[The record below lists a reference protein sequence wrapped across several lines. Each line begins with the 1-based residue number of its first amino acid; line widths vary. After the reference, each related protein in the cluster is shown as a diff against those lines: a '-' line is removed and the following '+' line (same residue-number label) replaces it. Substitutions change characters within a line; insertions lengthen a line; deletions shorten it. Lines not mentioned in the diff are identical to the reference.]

1 MASTQEPVNEMAG
14 LSYALLK
21 KRNGAL
27 GYPFYDNGDYNL
39 NIIGIRTDDARTNLF
54 NDWMCLAFRQNDHEQ
69 LMVFACTT
77 DPGTYWLKHP
87 MNVDGTA
94 VLKPGHYPLMFKLG
108 MHRGKY
114 LALVQA
120 GPCTVWRDNN
130 QDKKI
135 DTDGETQSGSFGIN
149 LHRASPNGASSQVDK
164 WSAGCQVIA
173 DSGDFDLFMEI
184 CKRGGRAFGKFS
196 YTLMTEQQLW
206 GSEGHP

>member
-1 MASTQEPVNEMAG
+1 MESTQEQGNEMAG

-21 KRNGAL
+21 KRNEAL
-27 GYPFYDNGDYNL
+27 GYPFYDIGDYNL

-69 LMVFACTT
+69 LLVFACTT
-77 DPGTYWLKHP
+77 DPGNYWLKHP

-94 VLKPGHYPLMFKLG
+94 VLKPGHYRSMFKLG

-114 LALVQA
+114 LALTQV
-120 GPCTVWRDNN
+120 GDCTVYRDNN
-130 QDKKI
+130 QDKTI
-135 DTDGETQSGSFGIN
+135 NTDGESQYGSFGIN
-149 LHRASPNGASSQVDK
+149 IHRASPSGTSTQVDK

-173 DSGDFDLFMEI
+173 DSGDFDVFMEI

-196 YTLMTEQQLW
+196 YTLLTEQQLW
-206 GSEGHP
+206 GQ